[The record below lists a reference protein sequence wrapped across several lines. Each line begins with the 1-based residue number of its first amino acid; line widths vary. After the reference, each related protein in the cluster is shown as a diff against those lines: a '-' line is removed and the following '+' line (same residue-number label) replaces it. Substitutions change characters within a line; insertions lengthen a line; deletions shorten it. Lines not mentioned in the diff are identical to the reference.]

1 MPLLER
7 QPLETEVDLRNRTN
21 QPLETGISLFDVAKW
36 LLQAPGRALQ
46 AVFDGDAGLGQRIA
60 NLIGLG
66 KVPSLAGFGTGIE
79 LFG

>member
-1 MPLLER
+1 M
-7 QPLETEVDLRNRTN
+7 
-21 QPLETGISLFDVAKW
+21 
-36 LLQAPGRALQ
+36 Q

-79 LFG
+79 LFGNKRFQCGVLGGLGRAIAGTTGSSGRECEYIRSFYASR